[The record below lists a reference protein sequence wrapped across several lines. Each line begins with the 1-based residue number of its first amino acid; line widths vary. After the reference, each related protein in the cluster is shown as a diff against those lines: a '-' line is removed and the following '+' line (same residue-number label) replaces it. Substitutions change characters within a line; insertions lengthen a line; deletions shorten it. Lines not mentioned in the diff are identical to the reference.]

1 MAFDWAQP
9 LYFALVSMMPG
20 VYLFRLASG
29 LVQLTAGGPQ
39 ATLDLVTATVSVG
52 VTAVLIVVAM
62 SFGLL
67 IPKIIIDY
75 FGDRMIGEKPRTSA
89 YVDTARLPSA

>member
-1 MAFDWAQP
+1 MP
-9 LYFALVSMMPG
+9 FAAIGFASVVSMMPG

-29 LVQLTAGGPQ
+29 LVQLTADGPQ
-39 ATLDLVTATVSVG
+39 ATLDLVTATASVG
-52 VTAVLIVVAM
+52 VTAALIVVAM

-75 FGDRMIGEKPRTSA
+75 FGDRTIDQKPRTSA
-89 YVDTARLPSA
+89 YVDTAHIPSA